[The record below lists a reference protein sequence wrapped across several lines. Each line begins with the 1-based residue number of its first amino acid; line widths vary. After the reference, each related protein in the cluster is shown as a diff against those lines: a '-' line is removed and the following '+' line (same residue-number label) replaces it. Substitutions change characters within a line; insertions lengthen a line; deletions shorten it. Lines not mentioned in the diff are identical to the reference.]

1 MSSVRIIQDEYGSF
15 SEFFVEKNGGV
26 RKEDS
31 SSIFPPAT
39 TNQIITSV
47 EGEKV
52 EDSSFKKWNLLQVSE
67 KKHMCR

>member
-31 SSIFPPAT
+31 SSIFPLAT